1 MSPNLSVD
9 FEKRDFSDFNK
20 TRPHLMGGSGP
31 LTDKYADELL
41 KHSGKVD
48 NTNRNVL
55 KRINILVYGQ
65 YFMCRP
71 HYNNKLIR
79 M

>member
-1 MSPNLSVD
+1 
-9 FEKRDFSDFNK
+9 
-20 TRPHLMGGSGP
+20 MGGSGP

-41 KHSGKVD
+41 NDSGKVD

-71 HYNNKLIR
+71 HYNNKIIR
-79 M
+79 MKVLWILQNSQK